1 MKYLLDVSALVAFGV
16 LQHEF
21 HVRTS
26 SWVRN
31 LASAEQP
38 ELLTCSI
45 TELGFVR
52 VLSQTARYGLTCAQG
67 QALLLRVKSEG
78 EIRFSLIPDDHDIT
92 HLPIWVKYSWSNH
105 RRPFVRTRQSQWC
118 PPRHLGH
125 PNPGRL
131 PHSSRGMN
139 LCQGAFPWPCLLCLR
154 LSGWRGGCYS
164 GCYGGP
170 RYFPARNNSGGA
182 VGTLEA
188 PARSPA

>member
-92 HLPIWVKYSWSNH
+92 HLPIWVKYAGQITDGHLLELAKANGA
-105 RRPFVRTRQSQWC
+105 RLATLDTRI
-118 PPRHLGH
+118 R
-125 PNPGRL
+125 
-131 PHSSRGMN
+131 
-139 LCQGAFPWPCLLCLR
+139 GAFLI
-154 LSGWRGGCYS
+154 
-164 GCYGGP
+164 
-170 RYFPARNNSGGA
+170 PAE
-182 VGTLEA
+182 V
-188 PARSPA
+188 